1 MKVFL
6 IVAVLLIGV
15 YSLIKKIII
24 YNLAT
29 YFNSIIKN
37 SYIIVL
43 KLKKIGMQELHVVDA
58 GMGWVVSV
66 HSMSGQQIPPLPP

>member
-6 IVAVLLIGV
+6 IVTVLLIGV
-15 YSLIKKIII
+15 YSLIKKII
-24 YNLAT
+24 YNIAT
-29 YFNSIIKN
+29 YFNSFIKN

-43 KLKKIGMQELHVVDA
+43 KFKKIGKQELHVVDA

-66 HSMSGQQIPPLPP
+66 HSMSGQQIPPLSP

>member
-6 IVAVLLIGV
+6 IVTVLLIGV
-15 YSLIKKIII
+15 YSLIKEIII

-43 KLKKIGMQELHVVDA
+43 KFKKIGKQELHVV

-66 HSMSGQQIPPLPP
+66 HSMSGQQIPPLSP